1 MAKKTFHHDEIERDC
16 GCPHTGS
23 SYAPGAK
30 VINLAIQGGGA
41 HGAYAWGVID
51 RLLEDGRI
59 QVEGLCG
66 TSAGSMNAVV
76 FAYGNM
82 IGGRGGAR
90 ETLYNFWKKI
100 SQAGALY
107 SPLKQTPWEYINSH
121 ANQSWNQD
129 GSLAYQVFDLLT
141 RTFSPYQFNPFNF
154 NPLRQVV
161 EETVD
166 FGKLKRCQSTKLF
179 LSTTNVR
186 TGRVRVFRTEEITAD
201 VVMASACLPQL
212 FQAVQIGEDHYWDGG
227 YMGNPALFP
236 LFYHA
241 DSRDVLVIHINPI
254 ERDEVPAS
262 SADIL
267 NRLNEITFNSSLL
280 KEMRAIAFVNKLIQ
294 KDWIKEEHKHKL
306 KDVIMHSIRA
316 DGVLCDLSVASKFNT
331 DWHFLL
337 YLRDLGRDMAG
348 QWLDANFE
356 SIGKVSTVDL
366 RAEFLDMGVPHSGII
381 QHI

>member
-1 MAKKTFHHDEIERDC
+1 MTKITFHHDDKERDC
-16 GCPHTGS
+16 GCPHSDS
-23 SYAPGAK
+23 SYDPNAK
-30 VINLAIQGGGA
+30 VINLAVQGGGA

-59 QVEGLCG
+59 KVEGVCG

-90 ETLYNFWKKI
+90 EALYNFWKRI
-100 SQAGALY
+100 SAAGAIY

-121 ANQSWNQD
+121 TNNMWNRD
-129 GSLAYQVFDLLT
+129 GSITYQIFDIMT

-154 NPLRQVV
+154 NPLRQVL
-161 EETVD
+161 ERTVD
-166 FGKLKRCQSTKLF
+166 FEALNRCRTNKLF

-186 TGRVRVFRTEEITAD
+186 TGKVRVFRTEEITTD

-212 FQAVQIGEDHYWDGG
+212 FQAVQIGDDHYWDGG

-236 LFYHA
+236 LFYHT

-254 ERDEVPAS
+254 ERDELPTT

-267 NRLNEITFNSSLL
+267 NRLNEITFNASLL
-280 KEMRAIAFVNKLIQ
+280 KEMRAIAFVTKLIEE
-294 KDWIKEEHKHKL
+294 DWLKEEHKHKL
-306 KDVIMHSIRA
+306 KHLIMHSIRA

-348 QWLDANFE
+348 RWLEDSFE
-356 SIGKVSTVDL
+356 SVGKQSTVDL
-366 RAEFLDMGVPHSGII
+366 RAEFLELGTPHAG
-381 QHI
+381 